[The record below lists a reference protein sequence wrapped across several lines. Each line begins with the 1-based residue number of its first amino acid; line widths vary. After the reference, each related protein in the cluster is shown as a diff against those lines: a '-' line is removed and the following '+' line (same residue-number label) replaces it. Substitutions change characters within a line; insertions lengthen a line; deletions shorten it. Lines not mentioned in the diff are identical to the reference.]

1 MASGGTGAQTLPW
14 HEVNALSGRAVAEAL
29 VRDGCALTPARER
42 CKWACPG
49 PSCESSDAFHT
60 FPQPGR
66 RSRCY
71 SCGLVLTHVDLS
83 ALLRGQE
90 PRDALRWLAGQ
101 FGIHVPPR
109 DGRTGPPPA
118 ASPPARQ
125 VSRATSPEP
134 QGSLRGDAMASLLA
148 LSHPVPPE
156 VLYADLLARLELTAL
171 GARYLRG
178 RGIPPAFAV
187 GLGFRSVDGPSG
199 WARVRR
205 HLKESYPPET
215 LRAAGFPVQENG
227 RVWTPF
233 GGVLPMLVIPF
244 LHRGTPVYL
253 RMRTIGPPPPRLRA
267 SFPDWDAHRNRYR
280 SPRDVVPRLPFGADA
295 LGRAVVHLVEG
306 ELNAATLSLPEYGQH
321 AAGLPGASIWNASWA
336 GLLGEAFRVVLWY
349 DPDDAGTRARAHA
362 RDSLRAAHGDSWVR
376 ARVRDVVLP
385 GEADVND
392 LHRAGALAP
401 IVRDAPWMRPAAQAS
416 PQEHAI

>member
-1 MASGGTGAQTLPW
+1 MAAGGTTAPTLPW
-14 HEVNALSGRAVAEAL
+14 REVNALSGMAVAEAL
-29 VRDGCALTPARER
+29 VRDGCTLTPARER

-60 FPQPGR
+60 FTQPGR

-71 SCGLVLTHVDLS
+71 SCGLVLTHVDLA

-101 FGIHVPPR
+101 FGIHVPR
-109 DGRTGPPPA
+109 WDGRTDPPPA
-118 ASPPARQ
+118 PGRQ
-125 VSRATSPEP
+125 VPWGTTSERRAPR
-134 QGSLRGDAMASLLA
+134 RGDAMAALLA
-148 LSHPVPPE
+148 APDPVLPE

-178 RGIPPAFAV
+178 RGIRPAYAA

-215 LRAAGFPVQENG
+215 LRAAGFPVQDGG

-233 GGVLPMLVIPF
+233 GGILPMLVIPF
-244 LHRGTPVYL
+244 LHQGTPVYL

-280 SPRDVVPRLPFGADA
+280 SPRDVVPRLPFGTDA

-321 AAGLPGASIWNASWA
+321 AAGLPGAWIWNASWA

-362 RDSLRAAHGDSWVR
+362 RDSLRAAHGAPWVR

-392 LHRAGALAP
+392 LHRAGSLAP
-401 IVRDAPWMRPAAQAS
+401 IVRDAPWMRPAAQAP